1 MNVET
6 STEKELN
13 GRKKDTGN
21 TPFRLF
27 EPFNKREIS
36 VFSLQESSTSTSTRN
51 TFVNDSMYCVYI
63 RILWKFIGLV
73 CFILH
78 VFDLRR
84 VQCSKEKERERVSLI
99 YKVTVHFV
107 NDSMYIVNIYLF
119 KEKKKRMERRAPY
132 DLVLVHYDV
141 GSWDLAVDGVH

>member
-63 RILWKFIGLV
+63 RIL
-73 CFILH
+73 
-78 VFDLRR
+78 
-84 VQCSKEKERERVSLI
+84 
-99 YKVTVHFV
+99 
-107 NDSMYIVNIYLF
+107 
-119 KEKKKRMERRAPY
+119 
-132 DLVLVHYDV
+132 
-141 GSWDLAVDGVH
+141 